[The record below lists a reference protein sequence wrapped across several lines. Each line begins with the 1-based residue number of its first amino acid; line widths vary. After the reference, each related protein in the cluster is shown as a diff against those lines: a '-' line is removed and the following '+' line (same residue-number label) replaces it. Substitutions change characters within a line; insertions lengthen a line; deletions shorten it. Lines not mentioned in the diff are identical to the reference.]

1 MTRWWCLLF
10 STGVTL
16 SCSEGFVAQGNE
28 MLRCGSARHY
38 EAASVDAYW
47 ATFMVAR
54 RDGSLALFL
63 DVSEMNG
70 DTGDKINSCPF

>member
-28 MLRCGSARHY
+28 MLRCGSA
-38 EAASVDAYW
+38 
-47 ATFMVAR
+47 
-54 RDGSLALFL
+54 
-63 DVSEMNG
+63 
-70 DTGDKINSCPF
+70 